1 MSSSAFAR
9 ALAHLGWDAQLD
21 ANFVPHAVRGA
32 VPGRVVRVDRGS
44 IVVTTPH
51 ADERVPLAGRLRGAP
66 PEGGV
71 TAGDWVALE
80 GGMATA
86 VLPRRT
92 VFLRKIAGLTSESQA
107 VAANID
113 VGVVVCP
120 LGFGA
125 NLRRIERTLALVWS
139 SGAVPVVLLTKAD
152 LSDDLDRDVDAAR
165 DAANG
170 VEVVAVSVLSRLGVE
185 RLRALLA
192 PGVTAALI
200 GPSGAGKSTLVNL
213 MCGDDAL
220 ATAAV
225 RDDGRGRHTT
235 THRELVPLPGGALI
249 VDTPGMRELG
259 MWESNEGIEQEF
271 ADVFALAAQCRFSD
285 CGHHSEPGCA
295 VREAMH
301 DDPGLQ
307 ARLESQRKL
316 QREQQRLDARVDAAL
331 RARRGREIRSFSRAL
346 RQRPDKRDVW

>member
-1 MSSSAFAR
+1 
-9 ALAHLGWDAQLD
+9 
-21 ANFVPHAVRGA
+21 
-32 VPGRVVRVDRGS
+32 
-44 IVVTTPH
+44 
-51 ADERVPLAGRLRGAP
+51 
-66 PEGGV
+66 
-71 TAGDWVALE
+71 
-80 GGMATA
+80 MATA

-92 VFLRKIAGLTSESQA
+92 VLLRKVAGLASDAQA

-113 VGVVVCP
+113 IGLVVCP

-139 SGAVPVVLLTKAD
+139 SGARPAVLLTKAD
-152 LSDDLDRDVDAAR
+152 LSDNLDRDVDAAR

-170 VEVVAVSVLSRLGVE
+170 VDVIAVSAVSSTGVE
-185 RLRALLA
+185 QLRELMA
-192 PGVTAALI
+192 PGITAALI

-235 THRELVPLPGGALI
+235 THRELVSLPGGALV

-259 MWESNEGIEQEF
+259 MWESSEGIEQEF

-285 CGHHSEPGCA
+285 CEHRSEPGCA
-295 VREAMH
+295 VREAMR
-301 DDPGLQ
+301 DDPGLH

-316 QREQQRLDARVDAAL
+316 QREQRRLDARVDAAL
-331 RARRGREIRSFSRAL
+331 RARRGREIRSFARTL
-346 RQRPDKRDVW
+346 RQRPDKRDGW